1 MVGFAGDRVSGSSD
15 VALGFL
21 AELERWAAVDTSSSA
36 PALRASLLAALRSA
50 QVAQPTF
57 GLIHQ
62 LAARALSV
70 ADAGVARRAS
80 PVELRADLIASCAA
94 EREDLRGAR
103 TAIAAQ
109 ACALIDRRPA
119 WIATL
124 SNSGTVRDALLEAHR
139 RGLDP
144 RVLLAEGRPGLEG
157 RTMAESLGRAGI
169 PVWLVVDASLPLLL
183 SQATQL
189 WIGADAVTDRGVIN
203 KVGSFAIALA
213 AREHSVPTYA
223 LSERRKF
230 LPAATPAL
238 RIVEMPTEE
247 VWESP
252 PPLVEPRNVYFE
264 LVPLALMRGIVVE
277 DGVLPPGEAATVAR
291 DRELPSELAA
301 AAR

>member
-1 MVGFAGDRVSGSSD
+1 MVGFAGDRASGSSD
-15 VALGFL
+15 VALSFL

-36 PALRASLLAALRSA
+36 AALRQSLLRTLRSA
-50 QVAQPTF
+50 QASQPSF

-62 LAARALSV
+62 LAARALLV
-70 ADAGVARRAS
+70 ADAGVARRAT
-80 PVELRADLIASCAA
+80 PVDLRADLVASCAA
-94 EREDLRGAR
+94 ERDDLRRAR
-103 TAIAAQ
+103 SALAAQ

-124 SNSGTVRDALLEAHR
+124 SHSGSVREALFEAHR

-157 RTMAESLGRAGI
+157 RAMAESLGRAGI

-189 WIGADAVTDRGVIN
+189 WIGADAVTERGVIN
-203 KVGSFAIALA
+203 KVGSFATALA

-223 LSERRKF
+223 LAERRKF
-230 LPAATPAL
+230 LPASTPAL

-247 VWESP
+247 VWEAP

-264 LVPLALMRGIVVE
+264 LVPLMLMRGIVVE

-291 DRELPSELAA
+291 DRELPPELAA
-301 AAR
+301 APE